1 MAETNPNPNAPA
13 VAAPKKASGTVTV
26 YCKLPHGIVYDLRN
40 GKKVKLV
47 GMYGLERSPLQV
59 SGLAGRD
66 SVAGFGVT
74 RGVDAAAWEEIVEDH
89 GLSAAHENGLIF
101 AKSDEKSGAA
111 AAAEREKEKTGFEAY
126 DPDAHPEDKTVDGTR
141 KAV

>member
-1 MAETNPNPNAPA
+1 MVETNPNPNAPA
-13 VAAPKKASGTVTV
+13 VAAQKKATGTFTV

-47 GMYGLERSPLQV
+47 GMYGTARSPLQV

-74 RGVDAAAWEEIVEDH
+74 REVSAAAWEEIVEDH

-111 AAAEREKEKTGFEAY
+111 AAAERQKEKTGFEPY
-126 DPDAHPEDKTVDGTR
+126 DPNAHPEDKTVDGTR
-141 KAV
+141 KAE